1 MCTQQQNHTCPKF
14 NGKSQIHNIIEFC
27 LFKWLKRSH
36 YYCDDAILLRFP
48 FPWSF
53 LFFFS
58 IERINNLDQFHN
70 VSLAGHTG
78 HKVTAFFLT
87 GISFWSFPHHCQHS
101 QQYRCLLH
109 TRVCMRQ
116 QICQSSPNVF
126 SIDYSLGEKA
136 FSYEA
141 TWVDIAIMRHRDSP
155 WKLTIRIASLFFN
168 TITSYSQGKMDPY
181 KTDVIHNNKT

>member
-1 MCTQQQNHTCPKF
+1 MCTQQQNHTCPKI

-36 YYCDDAILLRFP
+36 YYCNDAILLRFP

-70 VSLAGHTG
+70 VSLAGHAG
-78 HKVTAFFLT
+78 HKVTAFFLA

-109 TRVCMRQ
+109 THVCVCANKSASLRPMFSQLITVWEKKLLVTRQ
-116 QICQSSPNVF
+116 PEWTLPLCDTEIAHGSSP
-126 SIDYSLGEKA
+126 
-136 FSYEA
+136 
-141 TWVDIAIMRHRDSP
+141 
-155 WKLTIRIASLFFN
+155 
-168 TITSYSQGKMDPY
+168 
-181 KTDVIHNNKT
+181 